1 MDAKG
6 IEIQKLWLPGD
17 HFSIIDVASDD
28 WLAQAETIR
37 DWL

>member
-6 IEIQKLWLPGD
+6 VGVQKLWLPGD
-17 HFSIIDVASDD
+17 HFSVIDVASDD
-28 WLAQAETIR
+28 WMSERDAIL